1 MSEVERHVVD
11 SVGQMEPDADG
22 QWVSYKDYCKLEA
35 ERGEMQENRDHWRE
49 RADYLQSERDM
60 FRKRLVAVEEL
71 NICYRL
77 GKQPSP
83 RLLNDLAKSKTQL
96 SKHNENTVES
106 EASDE

>member
-35 ERGEMQENRDHWRE
+35 
-49 RADYLQSERDM
+49 ERDM